1 MNYQDISNLLGE
13 ESESLF
19 SYSCEKI
26 SKDSIYH
33 PNQNHVSD
41 IFSHSNRPD
50 KVVESLTRLYS
61 HGRLGGTGYLSIFP
75 VDQGMEHTAAFSF
88 VHNPAYFDPETI
100 VAMAR
105 EGGCS
110 AVVAPSGVLALVSRK
125 YARDIPFI
133 VKINHSEHL
142 TLPPETNQ
150 IPFSSVQQ
158 AYDMGAAGVGATV
171 YFGSKYSHQLIED
184 ISIAFEE
191 AHRLGMFT
199 VLWCYPRNEN
209 YVREGVNYTTAVDI
223 TAQANHIAVTMGAD
237 IVKQKFPTPEHGFEA
252 LGFSKYNKEM
262 YENLLTDHEVDLV
275 RYQVAHCFMGKV
287 SLINS
292 GGEATGDSDLYKA
305 VRTAVINK
313 RGGGAGLIMG
323 RKVFKH
329 SWDEGLNIL
338 RAVQDVY
345 LEQQITVA

>member
-1 MNYQDISNLLGE
+1 MSYQNILDILGTEADQLLAH
-13 ESESLF
+13 
-19 SYSCEKI
+19 SCSQITKEQ
-26 SKDSIYH
+26 IYC
-33 PNQNHVSD
+33 PNGNQVSD
-41 IFSHSNRPD
+41 IFSHSNRSD
-50 KVVESLTRLYS
+50 KAVESLTRLYQ

-75 VDQGMEHTAAFSF
+75 VDQGMEHTAAYSF
-88 VHNPAYFDPETI
+88 VHNPSYFDPETI
-100 VAMAR
+100 VRMAL
-105 EGGCS
+105 EGECS
-110 AVVAPSGVLALVSRK
+110 AVVSTSGVLALVSRK
-125 YARDIPFI
+125 YAREIPFI

-150 IPFSSVQQ
+150 IMFSSVQQ
-158 AYDMGAAGVGATV
+158 ASDMGAVGVGATV
-171 YFGSKYSHQLIED
+171 YFGSEFSHQLIAQ
-184 ISIAFEE
+184 ISEAFEE

-209 YVREGVNYTTAVDI
+209 YVREGVDYTTAVDI

-237 IVKQKFPTPEHGFEA
+237 IVKQKFPTPVHGFES
-252 LGFSKYNKEM
+252 LGFSKYNKKM
-262 YENLLTDHEVDLV
+262 YNELLTDHEIDLI
-275 RYQVAHCFMGKV
+275 RYQVAHCYMGKV

-292 GGEATGDSDLYKA
+292 GGEATGDSDLREA

-329 SWDEGLNIL
+329 SWEEGLAIL

-345 LEQQITVA
+345 LEDQITVA

>member
-1 MNYQDISNLLGE
+1 MNLQEITDILGPEADQLL
-13 ESESLF
+13 
-19 SYSCEKI
+19 SYSCTKI
-26 SKDSIYH
+26 TKESIYQ
-33 PNQNHVSD
+33 PNSDQITD
-41 IFSHSNRPD
+41 IFSHSNRSD
-50 KVVESLTRLYS
+50 KVIESLTRLYQQ
-61 HGRLGGTGYLSIFP
+61 GRLGGTGYLSIFP
-75 VDQGMEHTAAFSF
+75 VDQGMEHTAAYSF

-100 VAMAR
+100 VSMAR
-105 EGGCS
+105 EGECS
-110 AVVAPSGVLALVSRK
+110 AVVSSAGVLALVSRK
-125 YARDIPFI
+125 YAREIPFI

-150 IPFSSVQQ
+150 IQFSSVRQ
-158 AYDMGAAGVGATV
+158 AHEMGAAGIGATV
-171 YFGSKYSHQLIED
+171 YFGSEHSHQLIKD
-184 ISIAFEE
+184 ISVAFEE
-191 AHRLGMFT
+191 AHELGMFT
-199 VLWCYPRNEN
+199 VLWCYPRNDN

-237 IVKQKFPTPEHGFEA
+237 IVKQKFPTPVHGFEA

-262 YENLLTDHEVDLV
+262 YQQLLTDHEIDLI
-275 RYQVAHCFMGKV
+275 RYQVAHCFNGKI

-292 GGEATGDSDLYKA
+292 GGEASGESDLQKA

-338 RAVQDVY
+338 RSVQDVY